1 MPTHPSIHPSIWL
14 GFNETEEELTMASP
28 PPGPARRS
36 STCPCRG
43 RARTQGSKGASNL
56 QHAHTHMRG
65 DGDGGLGKD
74 GGRMGAEGGGGRSCV
89 PCAGIQVVQALGD
102 APASRATAAAS
113 SGVGV
118 VHREKG
124 VDPGASGLHR
134 AAGCGSGAVVAG
146 TGAPHPPLHPSIH
159 HPWVGGW
166 KARVSMG
173 GWTSSADEGGR
184 PAAGERRSAVG
195 MGRRGRRRGEQAAAG
210 LERRSLRASFGLV
223 GWGLGFQFFILVYF
237 LI

>member
-1 MPTHPSIHPSIWL
+1 
-14 GFNETEEELTMASP
+14 MASP

-43 RARTQGSKGASNL
+43 RARTQGSKGASDL

-134 AAGCGSGAVVAG
+134 AAGCGSGAVVAV
-146 TGAPHPPLHPSIH
+146 TDPWPSPRPH
-159 HPWVGGW
+159 HPDPRDPRRPRLPGSALADAA
-166 KARVSMG
+166 ARSHER
-173 GWTSSADEGGR
+173 T
-184 PAAGERRSAVG
+184 AALC
-195 MGRRGRRRGEQAAAG
+195 RRGDR
-210 LERRSLRASFGLV
+210 
-223 GWGLGFQFFILVYF
+223 
-237 LI
+237 

>member
-1 MPTHPSIHPSIWL
+1 
-14 GFNETEEELTMASP
+14 MASP

-43 RARTQGSKGASNL
+43 RARTQGSKGASDL

-102 APASRATAAAS
+102 APASRATTAAS

-166 KARVSMG
+166 KARVP
-173 GWTSSADEGGR
+173 WVDGR
-184 PAAGERRSAVG
+184 AQLTREVAR
-195 MGRRGRRRGEQAAAG
+195 RRGREGRRWEWGDGVAGGES
-210 LERRSLRASFGLV
+210 RRRRDWRGGVCELVLGWSGGDWGFNFSSLFIFSFDKNSS
-223 GWGLGFQFFILVYF
+223 FI
-237 LI
+237 